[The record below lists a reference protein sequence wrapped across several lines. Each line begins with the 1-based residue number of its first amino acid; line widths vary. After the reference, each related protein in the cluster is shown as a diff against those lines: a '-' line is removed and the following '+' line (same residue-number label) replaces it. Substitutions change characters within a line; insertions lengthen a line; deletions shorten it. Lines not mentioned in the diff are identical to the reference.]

1 MAIIAMMGFIIPSAL
16 GEPELITMPFSYH
29 PDGWEIELS
38 ESIFVI
44 SHPNN
49 SSHVYFGEFEV
60 TEDEREFVD
69 DNWTLNL
76 MKERERDYC
85 NERLEYDGQKCANF
99 NEDVGLKD
107 RVYEINGHRA

>member
-49 SSHVYFGEFEV
+49 SS
-60 TEDEREFVD
+60 
-69 DNWTLNL
+69 
-76 MKERERDYC
+76 
-85 NERLEYDGQKCANF
+85 
-99 NEDVGLKD
+99 
-107 RVYEINGHRA
+107 